1 MSDEVYE
8 ISRNQPQLIALTL
21 IIIIIIAKNL
31 LTIVSLYV
39 DVAFVGWLV
48 RCLLIIESS

>member
-21 IIIIIIAKNL
+21 IIIIAKNL

-39 DVAFVGWLV
+39 DVAFVV
-48 RCLLIIESS
+48 F

>member
-21 IIIIIIAKNL
+21 IIIIIAKNL